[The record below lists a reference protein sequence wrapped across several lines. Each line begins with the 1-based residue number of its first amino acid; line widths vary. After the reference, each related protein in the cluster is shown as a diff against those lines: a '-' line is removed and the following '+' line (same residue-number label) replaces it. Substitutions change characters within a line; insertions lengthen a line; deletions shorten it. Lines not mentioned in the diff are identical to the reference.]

1 MSSVRRLRVEHRR
14 SACMGGFCEIAF
26 LFVPTTIL
34 YVRLGIPSVWE
45 TFLPGSA
52 LLGVDTLLGR

>member
-1 MSSVRRLRVEHRR
+1 MV
-14 SACMGGFCEIAF
+14 GFCEIAF

-34 YVRLGIPSVWE
+34 YVLLGIPSVWE